1 MNLSLMYQESQQH
14 QAALNCLYEALNR
27 NIEIF
32 GPNHVK
38 VGITYQA
45 IALSHFEIDDLKRAI
60 EYQEKCAK
68 ILSESLKPDDMRIK
82 EANAHLAKFKKTLEE
97 KQKSQAVKNMN
108 TGDGID
114 YFSMSGNIK
123 LI

>member
-1 MNLSLMYQESQQH
+1 
-14 QAALNCLYEALNR
+14 
-27 NIEIF
+27 
-32 GPNHVK
+32 
-38 VGITYQA
+38 
-45 IALSHFEIDDLKRAI
+45 
-60 EYQEKCAK
+60 
-68 ILSESLKPDDMRIK
+68 MRIK